1 MKKFVAIVTGILLT
15 AGLTACGDTEV
26 KEVKKDSSAKQE
38 QKKEES
44 NKVFAI
50 GDTFE
55 VNGLQLTFTSAN
67 FVEPNEY
74 TAPEKGKVLEIQF
87 SAKNNGKKEMYFGA
101 EELKLADGA
110 GNQFKEYFGMD
121 NSFMNENIAAG
132 NQITGKMYYD
142 VAEADK
148 YTGTYK
154 PSFTLDEKSVKMD
167 FQVK

>member
-87 SAKNNGKKEMYFGA
+87 SAKNNGKKKCTL
-101 EELKLADGA
+101 ELK
-110 GNQFKEYFGMD
+110 N
-121 NSFMNENIAAG
+121 
-132 NQITGKMYYD
+132 
-142 VAEADK
+142 
-148 YTGTYK
+148 
-154 PSFTLDEKSVKMD
+154 
-167 FQVK
+167 